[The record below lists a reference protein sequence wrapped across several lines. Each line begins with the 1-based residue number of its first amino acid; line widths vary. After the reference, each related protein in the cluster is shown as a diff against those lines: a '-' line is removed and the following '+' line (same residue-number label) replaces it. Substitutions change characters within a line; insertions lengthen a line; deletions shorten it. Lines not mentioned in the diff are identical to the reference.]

1 MNDAVVITLIGA
13 VGAVL
18 GILIRYLFYSKCT
31 RVKCC
36 GCEIDRDT
44 IHEQTNPDNN
54 NNSNGNVGVEQSSSL
69 RTPFELKTT
78 PNDNKV

>member
-54 NNSNGNVGVEQSSSL
+54 NSNRNVGVESL
-69 RTPFELKTT
+69 ELKTT

>member
-54 NNSNGNVGVEQSSSL
+54 NSN
-69 RTPFELKTT
+69 RELKTT